1 MPPSDDDDEEV
12 DDDIDEKL
20 ELDYQIGEDIKDR
33 IVPHAI
39 DYFTGK
45 ALEQEMDDEDF
56 SDEFDDED
64 GFDDIDDDE
73 DDDEDED
80 EEDDVPARGGR
91 AIKGARKAAQPPTT
105 GVTPGSAQDPQECKN
120 QVRRGIAM
128 SRCTSRA
135 RCV

>member
-1 MPPSDDDDEEV
+1 LSTTHP
-12 DDDIDEKL
+12 
-20 ELDYQIGEDIKDR
+20 Q

-56 SDEFDDED
+56 SDEFDDD
-64 GFDDIDDDE
+64 DDAFDDV

-80 EEDDVPARGGR
+80 DEDEDDVPAPKGGR

-120 QVRRGIAM
+120 QVRTALLPL
-128 SRCTSRA
+128 
-135 RCV
+135 